1 MGGGDE
7 NLSNV
12 EFTLDSIS
20 KEGKRIWEDW
30 WIFKFENVM
39 QKDEQVDRIRGIK
52 DVEIICLA
60 FETILLWKLKFFSW
74 YSVQT
79 LNIF

>member
-52 DVEIICLA
+52 DVEIMYLV

>member
-52 DVEIICLA
+52 DVEIMYLV
-60 FETILLWKLKFFSW
+60 FETILLWKLKFSSW